1 MRLVAIEDEKSLKK
15 MGLKKPILVVIKGNE
30 FIKVASF
37 NNVEMFHTI
46 FWLYALFPITWVLA
60 TICNTIAIL
69 ITLPKDLRKLDDSI
83 KREPQ
88 ILQEQ

>member
-37 NNVEMFHTI
+37 NNVEMLNLFI
-46 FWLYALFPITWVLA
+46 EALKGYGIIVNETVENEVEVDEKSFI
-60 TICNTIAIL
+60 
-69 ITLPKDLRKLDDSI
+69 
-83 KREPQ
+83 E
-88 ILQEQ
+88 